1 MDSRLEACMETFAQ
15 LKGIARLYYLQ
26 NKQCL
31 DYSPVSVLLS
41 FLSKPVHAFLD
52 IILQM
57 PCTVHQLV
65 LAILKPASCSQ
76 LEHAKQGS
84 QACRKGSTRAH
95 VVNAR
100 HFQQASK
107 QAKHAKRCNHS
118 TQMVNA
124 KSLVGSA
131 LHWLESCEG
140 RPDRANGVFQHCV
153 DDDMG
158 AVEHRCIRCPIC
170 RTEAKLQLVA
180 NLPP

>member
-1 MDSRLEACMETFAQ
+1 METFAQ

-100 HFQQASK
+100 HFQHASKQASK
-107 QAKHAKRCNHS
+107 QSMQKGA
-118 TQMVNA
+118 TT
-124 KSLVGSA
+124 A
-131 LHWLESCEG
+131 LKW
-140 RPDRANGVFQHCV
+140 
-153 DDDMG
+153 
-158 AVEHRCIRCPIC
+158 
-170 RTEAKLQLVA
+170 
-180 NLPP
+180 

>member
-1 MDSRLEACMETFAQ
+1 MQKR
-15 LKGIARLYYLQ
+15 I
-26 NKQCL
+26 
-31 DYSPVSVLLS
+31 
-41 FLSKPVHAFLD
+41 H
-52 IILQM
+52 
-57 PCTVHQLV
+57 
-65 LAILKPASCSQ
+65 
-76 LEHAKQGS
+76 
-84 QACRKGSTRAH
+84 KGSCGECKTLSACK
-95 VVNAR
+95 
-100 HFQQASK
+100 QASK

-131 LHWLESCEG
+131 LHWLQSCEG